1 MSELELFIW
10 ASRNQALLLKLESAT
25 PQGKNDGMLKRLMIK
40 AGISKPTPAAIEDE
54 TKGPKGMCMCNL
66 HDSPY
71 TLSLTLNTDYL

>member
-25 PQGKNDGMLKRLMIK
+25 PQGNNDGMLKRLMIK

-54 TKGPKGMCMCNL
+54 TKGLKGMSSL
-66 HDSPY
+66 HDSLH
-71 TLSLTLNTDYL
+71 TLSITLNTDYL